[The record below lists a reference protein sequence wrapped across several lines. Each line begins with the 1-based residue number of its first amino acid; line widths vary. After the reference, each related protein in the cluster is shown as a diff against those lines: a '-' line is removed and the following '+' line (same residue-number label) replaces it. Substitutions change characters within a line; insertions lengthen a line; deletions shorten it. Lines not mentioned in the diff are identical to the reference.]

1 MNEKILIA
9 YTSQGGATAGVA
21 EAIGKTLTDQGIS
34 VDVRPVDAVADL
46 SPYRAAVLGSAIH
59 SGKWLPEALAFVAHN
74 QAALRRMP
82 TATFQVC
89 MMLATQIE
97 QYRKMVPEWMA
108 PVRAQIRPLS
118 EASFAGALWPNRYPK
133 LSDKLGLRIFLATI
147 KLPAGDYRDW
157 DAIHTW
163 AGALPRLLCP
173 SPVKEAG

>member
-9 YTSQGGATAGVA
+9 YATQGGATAGVA
-21 EAIGKTLTDQGIS
+21 EAIGQVISAQGLAA
-34 VDVRPVDAVADL
+34 DVRPIDAVSDL
-46 SPYRAAVLGSAIH
+46 TPYHAAVLGSAIH
-59 SGKWLPEALAFVAHN
+59 SGKWMPGALAFVERH
-74 QAALRRMP
+74 QAVLRRMP

-133 LSDKLGLRIFLATI
+133 FSDKLGLRIFLATI

-157 DAIHTW
+157 DAIHAW
-163 AGALPRLLCP
+163 AGGLPRVLCT
-173 SPVKEAG
+173 SPVSEAV

>member
-9 YTSQGGATAGVA
+9 YATQGGATAGVA
-21 EAIGKTLTDQGIS
+21 EAIGETLTAQGIS
-34 VDVRPVDAVADL
+34 VDVRPIAAVADL

-59 SGKWLPEALAFVAHN
+59 SGKWMPEALAFAERH
-74 QAALRRMP
+74 QSTLRRMP

-89 MMLATQIE
+89 LMLATQIE

-108 PVRAQIRPLS
+108 PVRAQVRPLT
-118 EASFAGALWPNRYPK
+118 EASFSGALWPNRYPK

-157 DAIHTW
+157 DAIHAW
-163 AGALPRLLCP
+163 AGELPRVLCG
-173 SPVKEAG
+173 SLVKEAG